1 MESVIKSHSWHQL
14 IMENFKN
21 QTNRV
26 GRLNPTESEDI
37 MIYTA
42 TWHRYPHGIEGE
54 EMTSNSRDFDCFVNA
69 LNFLTKRVEIIKGI
83 NWAGGYIEDENGNW
97 LYEILDDG
105 SHIDNRK

>member
-1 MESVIKSHSWHQL
+1 
-14 IMENFKN
+14 
-21 QTNRV
+21 
-26 GRLNPTESEDI
+26 

-54 EMTSNSRDFDCFVNA
+54 EMTSCSRDFDCFVNA